1 MSNFLSY
8 FQPTIVKFANDSCI
22 PKSLQGH
29 YALNINAMGIDWF
42 KENFILYELDN
53 GQTLLGVKDGIEF
66 NLLLEDSG
74 ANKFDIPRMY
84 IVLDEKYSE
93 DKLGEFVIKVLSNSE
108 MYGDGIKEFRPG
120 YQYYVNE
127 TLYGYLRA
135 KTDHNGQLKTP
146 IISENLDIVLPNYL
160 VESSDSCKISDYFE
174 ELSDSEKKSN
184 NISWFVKKNAL
195 AELAYSESELKD
207 FTTTFCKIILNNT
220 EINSEDKITS
230 TNQIYKKV
238 LEYWSNGGYD
248 EAAIALQQILS
259 TKSKTTPEYTTAT
272 CNSCYNTTS
281 TSSSSSIDTTS
292 CYDLYIEAM
301 KQWLQDMLAS
311 TDFYNDWFMVTEDD
325 EKSPNDSLID
335 AEINLIQS
343 LLDSGLTIGTSD
355 TSTTKTSCGCP
366 SLDSSY
372 SDDSCN
378 RNILMNYIKVLQW
391 VKSCQIS
398 ANKNKIKVYGGE
410 FGELLTKIKI

>member
-8 FQPTIVKFANDSCI
+8 FQPTIVKFAYDACI

-29 YALNINAMGIDWF
+29 YALNINAIGIDWF
-42 KENFILYELDN
+42 KENFIMYELGD

-84 IVLDEKYSE
+84 IVLDENYSE

-108 MYGDGIKEFRPG
+108 LYGDGIKEFRPG

-146 IISENLDIVLPNYL
+146 IITENLDIVLPNYL
-160 VESSDSCKISDYFE
+160 VESADTCVISDYFV
-174 ELSDSEKKSN
+174 ELSNDEKQSN
-184 NISWFVKKNAL
+184 NISWFIKKNAL
-195 AELAYSESELKD
+195 TELAYSESDLKN
-207 FTTTFCKIILNNT
+207 FTQTFCKIILDNT
-220 EINSEDKITS
+220 EINPEDKVTS
-230 TNQIYKKV
+230 GNQIYKKV
-238 LEYWSNGGYD
+238 LEYWSNGYD
-248 EAAIALQQILS
+248 QALTNLQLILG
-259 TKSKTTPEYTTAT
+259 TKSKSTPAYSYTT
-272 CNSCYNTTS
+272 CNSCFNTTTTS
-281 TSSSSSIDTTS
+281 TSTSIDTTS

-301 KQWLQDMLAS
+301 KQWLQDMLAD
-311 TDFYNDWFMVTEDD
+311 TNFYEDWFMVTLDD
-325 EKSPNDSLID
+325 TKYPNNDLID
-335 AEINLIQS
+335 AEISLIQA
-343 LLDSGLTIGTSD
+343 LLDSGLYIGTSD
-355 TSTTKTSCGCP
+355 TTVKKSVCNCP

-372 SDDSCN
+372 TDDECN
-378 RNILMNYIKVLQW
+378 RNILKNYIKVLQW
-391 VKSCQIS
+391 VKECKIS
-398 ANKNKIKVYGGE
+398 ANKNKIKIYGSE